1 MNLPE
6 LISLAANGLTPA
18 DYAIT
23 HERPSMPAIEVT
35 VDGQPV
41 DPAALPIE
49 QKRELA
55 RAMFP
60 GLEPRYLTAWD
71 ALRKEEAGK

>member
-6 LISLAANGLTPA
+6 LIRLAAQPHPFFPN
-18 DYAIT
+18 
-23 HERPSMPAIEVT
+23 HESASTMPAIEVT

-41 DPAALPIE
+41 DPASLSIE

-60 GLEPRYLTAWD
+60 GLDPRYLTAWD
-71 ALRKEEAGK
+71 ALRKEEVGK